1 MFWLLQLVVF
11 YRVDKKTSSRRS
23 KLFFEIKFLFKPI
36 KSDVRIY
43 NRRSIGLAIIRVN
56 YFTSEEGG
64 MRDLLLMRRIL
75 LMAHPSPTQKLIDL
89 PLK

>member
-1 MFWLLQLVVF
+1 M
-11 YRVDKKTSSRRS
+11 DKKTSSRRS

-36 KSDVRIY
+36 KSVRIY
-43 NRRSIGLAIIRVN
+43 NRRSIRLAIIRVD

-75 LMAHPSPTQKLIDL
+75 LMAHPSLPQKLIDL